1 MKRLVLLIILLVLF
15 TSTLLAVGELLF
27 DVAIVGLD
35 IMVTA
40 GKGPVTVTLEEEKG
54 PITIGGTGIKPM
66 RRTFEEHDF
75 STLGYEERLKIYNRL
90 SVPIVWPIVKNITI
104 GFGNGSVL
112 QYDSM
117 GALTG
122 AVLDGASAI
131 TLSVGL
137 GIFIG
142 LISVHPDT
150 FSDHLPLFSVGVDLM
165 VAGMI
170 GFGASRIIQGI
181 IPAVYGLKY
190 NKVLREGLGLEKDR
204 SDALRPALGFAPLP
218 TRDGRLQWQIA
229 ARIPLQ

>member
-27 DVAIVGLD
+27 DVAIVGFD

-54 PITIGGTGIKPM
+54 SITIGGTGIKPL

-75 STLGYEERLKIYNRL
+75 SILGYEERLKIYNRL
-90 SVPIVWPIVKNITI
+90 SVPVVWPIVKNITI

-112 QYDSM
+112 QYDSL

-150 FSDHLPLFSVGVDLM
+150 FSDQLPLFSVGVDLM

-170 GFGASRIIQGI
+170 GLGVSRIVQAI
-181 IPAVYGLKY
+181 IPAVYGLRY

-218 TRDGRLQWQIA
+218 TSDGRLQWQVA
-229 ARIPLQ
+229 ARVPLQ

>member
-1 MKRLVLLIILLVLF
+1 MKRLSVLIILLVLL

-35 IMVTA
+35 IMAAA
-40 GKGPVTVTLEEEKG
+40 GKGPVTVTLEGEKE

-75 STLGYEERLKIYNRL
+75 STLGYEERLKIYDRL
-90 SVPIVWPIVKNITI
+90 SVPVVWPIVKNITI

-112 QYDSM
+112 QYDSI

-122 AVLDGASAI
+122 AVLDGASTI
-131 TLSVGL
+131 VMSVGL

-142 LISVHPDT
+142 LISIHPDT
-150 FSDHLPLFSVGVDLM
+150 LTDHLPLFSIGVDLM

-170 GFGASRIIQGI
+170 GYGASRIIQGI
-181 IPAVYGLKY
+181 IPAVYGLRY
-190 NKVLREGLGLEKDR
+190 NKILREGLGLEKDR
-204 SDALRPALGFAPLP
+204 SDALNPSLGFAPLP
-218 TRDGRLQWQIA
+218 ARDGRLQWQIA